1 MKYSHTFKSRIILTL
16 IFLLITLPIN
26 NINAAI
32 ISGNN
37 TGSLSEDVDPDNN
50 NLLETS
56 GRLSVTDSDEGEA
69 FFVDEEIYSNV
80 GRLNL
85 FRSGYWY
92 YSADNTQSV
101 IQNLAHGQTLT
112 DSLTISSI
120 DGTMQNIVIT
130 IHGANEAQHT
140 NGISLSWVAPAMR
153 EDNSPLSLSKIAGY
167 IIYYGTAP
175 EDYTKSV
182 RINDSSATTHTIENI
197 STGTYYFVI
206 TTVDTEG
213 RESLYTPEI
222 IKTL

>member
-1 MKYSHTFKSRIILTL
+1 
-16 IFLLITLPIN
+16 
-26 NINAAI
+26 
-32 ISGNN
+32 
-37 TGSLSEDVDPDNN
+37 
-50 NLLETS
+50 
-56 GRLSVTDSDEGEA
+56 
-69 FFVDEEIYSNV
+69 
-80 GRLNL
+80 
-85 FRSGYWY
+85 
-92 YSADNTQSV
+92 
-101 IQNLAHGQTLT
+101 
-112 DSLTISSI
+112 
-120 DGTMQNIVIT
+120 MQNIVIT